1 MSRRGPA
8 WMRGPLALPAL
19 LVLLAAL
26 PPRGSCDA
34 DAELLAWAAEAD
46 GYESLLAISHDL
58 PQGRGLVVTR
68 DVPADTLLLFV
79 PKDKALSLA
88 SCDMDGAQQAF
99 VQKEAPNQYVA
110 MALALVFERSRGA
123 ESRFAPYIAA
133 LPAVEGPPR
142 NLFYWT
148 EQQLAL
154 AFGVVD
160 TDDGAFEATFRCPA
174 DAKAVLER
182 LVAQGVGRGWG
193 DWLSS
198 AEPGGWAA
206 EQGEDVLRW
215 ACSMAFS
222 RNFDSVFY
230 PVADMANHAFKA
242 DQQENSLAMTYDKSC
257 MKLLRQPKKMQPCAS
272 ATIGAGRGFFTTRPW
287 AKGEQLFDF
296 YGWYGNVYLLLAYG
310 FADPDGNGGTCS
322 KLLMPLTKAQ
332 GTSLE
337 RTFGSMRHEC
347 GGHRTA
353 ACGIAGACQG
363 SLSPLRWPLSLN
375 KVHSVQRL
383 SSASESGVVET
394 MSDCLRIGSYF
405 SSAAQLNAG
414 LGEGFQLFSPE
425 LLPALALP
433 VGADGGPQEDGHRW
447 SVAKDEDHFLAIRE
461 RCAAVDADESEL
473 ADLGEQGEAG
483 DVRCL
488 PLLLCR
494 RAFWRQLVVTCCR
507 CAGAVCRRARGGQH

>member
-1 MSRRGPA
+1 MSV
-8 WMRGPLALPAL
+8 LV
-19 LVLLAAL
+19 VLLAAL
-26 PPRGSCDA
+26 PPRGAGDA

-88 SCDMDGAQQAF
+88 SCDMDGAQREF
-99 VQKEAPNQYVA
+99 LQKEAPNQYVA

-123 ESRFAPYIAA
+123 ESWFAPYIAA
-133 LPAVEGPPR
+133 LPAVEEPPR

-182 LVAQGVGRGWG
+182 LVDQGVGRSWG

-257 MKLLRQPKKMQPCAS
+257 MKLLKTPKKMRPCAS
-272 ATIGAGRGFFTTRPW
+272 ATIGDGRGFFTTRPW

-310 FADPDGNGGTCS
+310 FADLDGNGDTCS

-337 RTFGSMRHEC
+337 RTFGSMRQEC

-363 SLSPLRWPLSLN
+363 SLSPLRWPLNLN

-405 SSAAQLNAG
+405 SSTAQLNAG

-433 VGADGGPQEDGHRW
+433 VGANGGPQEDGHRW
-447 SVAKDEDHFLAIRE
+447 SVAKDEEHFSAIRE

-473 ADLGEQGEAG
+473 ANLGEQGEAG
-483 DVRCL
+483 DVRSL

-494 RAFWRQLVVTCCR
+494 RAWRQL
-507 CAGAVCRRARGGQH
+507 